1 MQIVD
6 EEDRRR
12 TSGEEI
18 RAVGRDGWAD
28 SFLMLEEKEKEMVHK
43 FGMHNRRAAKLGAVQ
58 VEAMRREYA
67 NGMTQRELGAKYGV
81 SVGQVGRIVRGESW
95 ADTGAARGFVAE
107 QAWEGAEGLDS
118 PRFGGDEEVIA
129 ASLRAVQARVSTE
142 NPFAQEDCKPDPKV
156 SEDVLRQMRELLGIG
171 S

>member
-1 MQIVD
+1 MQIV
-6 EEDRRR
+6 EEVDRRR
-12 TSGEEI
+12 TSDRGNA
-18 RAVGRDGWAD
+18 RLNGMDGRIA
-28 SFLMLEEKEKEMVHK
+28 FLMWEEKEKEMVHK

-58 VEAMRREYA
+58 VEAMRREYM

-95 ADTGAARGFVAE
+95 MDTGPARGFVVE
-107 QAWEGAEGLDS
+107 QAWNEVDSLDS

-129 ASLRAVQARVSTE
+129 ASLRAVQAQVSTE

-156 SEDVLRQMRELLGIG
+156 SEDVLKQMRELLGIG
-171 S
+171 